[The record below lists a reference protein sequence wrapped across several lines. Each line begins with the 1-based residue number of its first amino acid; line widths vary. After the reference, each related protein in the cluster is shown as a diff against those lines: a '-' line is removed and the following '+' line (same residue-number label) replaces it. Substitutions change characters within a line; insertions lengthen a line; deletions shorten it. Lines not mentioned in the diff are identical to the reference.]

1 MSKIGKIVSLFLTL
15 AVAAAGVWVVV
26 NRQFVLDQ
34 VRVWQYQPS
43 SAVEQLAER
52 STMTDSGRFHF
63 YAAWPQLE
71 NADNFNQDC
80 RRVEKASPIVGC
92 YISGKETIHIYDVT
106 DPELDGIKEVT
117 AAHEMLHV
125 VWSRLDDRRRAEL
138 TTLLEAAYQRL
149 ADDKLAERMAYYE
162 RAQPGSRANEL
173 HSILG
178 TEFAGLGEELEA
190 HYRTYFADRSAL
202 IRLHA
207 QYNEKFTAAE
217 AESERLAASLTARK
231 AEIEQL
237 AAAYMA
243 SVERF
248 NQKANAFN
256 LRAENGGFS
265 SQEQFAAERS
275 SLANESAQLKT
286 QQQTIEAKVA
296 DYNADVEK
304 LNALGEKID
313 RLNQSLDSLQAV
325 GS

>member
-1 MSKIGKIVSLFLTL
+1 MSKISKIVSLCLTL
-15 AVAAAGVWVVV
+15 AMVSAGVWLTL
-26 NRQFVLDQ
+26 NRQLALDQ

-43 SAVEQLAER
+43 SAVEQLAVR
-52 STMTDSGRFHF
+52 STMTDSGKFHF
-63 YAAWPQLE
+63 YTAWPQLE

-92 YISGKETIHIYDVT
+92 YVSGKETIHIYDVT

-125 VWSRLDDRRRAEL
+125 VWSRLSEQRRAEL
-138 TTLLEAAYQRL
+138 TKLLEAAYQRL
-149 ADDKLAERMAYYE
+149 TNDKFAERMSYYE

-178 TEFAGLGEELEA
+178 TEFADLGEELEA
-190 HYRTYFADRSAL
+190 HYRTYFANRAAL
-202 IRLHA
+202 VKLHDK
-207 QYNEKFTAAE
+207 YNEKFTVAE
-217 AESERLAASLTARK
+217 EESGRLAANLAARK

-237 AAAYMA
+237 TAAYMA

-248 NQKANAFN
+248 NQKVSSFNA
-256 LRAENGGFS
+256 RAKNGGFS

-275 SLANESAQLKT
+275 SLVRESARLT
-286 QQQTIEAKVA
+286 SQQQAIEAKITA
-296 DYNADVEK
+296 YNADVEK

-313 RLNQSLDSLQAV
+313 RLNQSLDSTRAV
-325 GS
+325 K

>member
-1 MSKIGKIVSLFLTL
+1 MSKLIKIVSTCLML
-15 AVAAAGVWVVV
+15 AVVAVGIWTVV
-26 NRQFVLDQ
+26 NRQLVFDQ
-34 VRVWQYQPS
+34 LRVWQYQPS
-43 SAVEQLAER
+43 SAVEQLATR
-52 STMTDSGRFHF
+52 STMTDSGKFHF
-63 YAAWPQLE
+63 YTAWPQLE
-71 NADNFNQDC
+71 SADNFNQDC

-92 YISGKETIHIYDVT
+92 YVSGKETIHIYDVT

-125 VWSRLDDRRRAEL
+125 AWSRLSEQRRAEL
-138 TTLLEAAYQRL
+138 TKLLEAAYQRL

-178 TEFAGLGEELEA
+178 TEFADLGDELEA
-190 HYRTYFADRSAL
+190 HYRTYFADRTAL
-202 IRLHA
+202 VKLHA

-217 AESERLAASLTARK
+217 AESEQLAASLAARK

-243 SVERF
+243 SVEQF
-248 NQKANAFN
+248 NQKVSSFN
-256 LRAENGGFS
+256 SRAENGGFT
-265 SQEQFAAERS
+265 SQEQFASERS
-275 SLANESAQLKT
+275 SLVNESTRLKN

-296 DYNADVEK
+296 AYNADVEK

-313 RLNQSLDSLQAV
+313 RLNQSLDSTRAV
-325 GS
+325 E